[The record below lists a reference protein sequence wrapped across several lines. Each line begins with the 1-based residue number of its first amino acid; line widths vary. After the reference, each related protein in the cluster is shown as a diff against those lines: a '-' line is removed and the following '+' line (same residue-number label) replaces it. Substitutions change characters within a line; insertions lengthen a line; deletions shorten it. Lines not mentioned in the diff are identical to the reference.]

1 MKPQIQTISRKTWQQ
16 HSTNDRRLLVLSW
29 KCDSKI
35 SCLFADGPMLMSLSP
50 RLIASIALRRIEC
63 LLCLSSI
70 LWLLRIF
77 SCFLCRNWHQT
88 CFVLATLCQV
98 QKCFLTLNNHFSS
111 DWSRYIVNHTLLQ
124 YEPIFWALVEFEIWG
139 LIPNRHGPAKK
150 PLSPVLGLI
159 SQ

>member
-29 KCDSKI
+29 KCNSKI

-88 CFVLATLCQV
+88 CFVLAALCQV

-111 DWSRYIVNHTLLQ
+111 DWSRYAVNHNLITV
-124 YEPIFWALVEFEIWG
+124 WAYF
-139 LIPNRHGPAKK
+139 
-150 PLSPVLGLI
+150 LSPSWVLALRADPEQAWACEKSPLTCFGLN
-159 SQ
+159 